1 MVRRGIT
8 RRRLLAAGGCTLA
21 ASVVLGAGRA
31 PRLAAIDWAM
41 YETAQALGHAPVA
54 AAELIRLRRETALPP
69 APGTVDLGLRGAPN
83 LEALSLVAPDLV
95 LSSNYYGFIEAQL
108 ERIAPV
114 FSRDLFIPGEAPLPR
129 VEAALTALAD
139 RIGDPAAGQGALD
152 TYLSALQDLATRA
165 RPFTDRPVCL
175 VQIGDARHVQVFG
188 VDSLFGG
195 ALSRLGLANAW
206 PEGTR
211 FGFNAPVPIER
222 LADVP
227 DARIVIAGEIPLAAR
242 RDIARGALWNALPA
256 VAGGRVIQLPN
267 GNPFGG
273 APSAQ
278 RFAARLVAA
287 LEAAA

>member
-1 MVRRGIT
+1 MT
-8 RRRLLAAGGCTLA
+8 RRRLLAAGGCSLA

-41 YETAQALGHAPVA
+41 FETAQALGHAPVA

-108 ERIAPV
+108 SRIAPV
-114 FSRDLFIPGEAPLPR
+114 FSRDLFLPGEAPLPR
-129 VEAALTALAD
+129 VEAALTALAE
-139 RIGDPAAGQGALD
+139 RIGDPVAGQGALAAH
-152 TYLSALQDLATRA
+152 LAAFEALATRA
-165 RPFTDRPVCL
+165 RAFANRPLCV
-175 VQIGDARHVQVFG
+175 VEIGDAQHVRAFG
-188 VDSLFGG
+188 ADSLYGG
-195 ALSRLGLANAW
+195 ALDRLGLVNAW
-206 PEGTR
+206 REVTR
-211 FGFNAPVPIER
+211 FGFNAPVPLAR
-222 LADVP
+222 LADFP
-227 DARIVIAGEIPLAAR
+227 EARIVIAGKIPVAAR

-273 APSAQ
+273 AASAQ
-278 RFAARLVAA
+278 RFAAQLVAA
-287 LEAAA
+287 LEDEGTA